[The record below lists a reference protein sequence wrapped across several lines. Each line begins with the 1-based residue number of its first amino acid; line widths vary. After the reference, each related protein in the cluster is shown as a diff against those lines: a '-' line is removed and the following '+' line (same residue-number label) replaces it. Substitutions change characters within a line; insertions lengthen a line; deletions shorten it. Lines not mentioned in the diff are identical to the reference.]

1 MPALLFAVL
10 FQAPPPVSV
19 SPTTNGLPGANL
31 FQELL
36 NWLSQAALWG
46 SLASLLIGAAIW
58 GLAQHAGNSYSAG
71 HGRNLALAGVVGAM
85 LAGLAPTIVNSLFSA
100 AH

>member
-1 MPALLFAVL
+1 MSALLFAVL
-10 FQAPPPVSV
+10 YQAPSPVNV
-19 SPTTNGLPGANL
+19 SPTTDGLPGANL

-46 SLASLLIGAAIW
+46 SLASLLVGAAIW